1 VRGDVYLWGVASC
14 SKRRA
19 KALVDS
25 WVSLLPCMVLS
36 FAGACGGSEA
46 NAGTAAKSA
55 HEASSADRDETASES
70 DAPDAPTEEEAPK
83 ARPCDDGTC
92 SACGSGVCPTGW
104 YCDESA
110 TGGPACGWLPQCA
123 QKNSCGCL
131 TGKLGP
137 SCKCSEQAG
146 GLHVTCK

>member
-1 VRGDVYLWGVASC
+1 MAP
-14 SKRRA
+14 
-19 KALVDS
+19 
-25 WVSLLPCMVLS
+25 WVSLLFFAALS
-36 FAGACGGSEA
+36 FAGACGGTEA
-46 NAGTAAKSA
+46 NSGKAAQSA
-55 HEASSADRDETASES
+55 HEAANADHESGASDSEAS
-70 DAPDAPTEEEAPK
+70 DAPAEEEAPK
-83 ARPCDDGTC
+83 AGPCDDGTC

-110 TGGPACGWLPQCA
+110 AGGPACGWLPQCA

-131 TGKLGP
+131 TGKLGS